1 MFSACFCCLLL
12 ASSDSAHMVCLMWW
26 YHTVVLSDQIARE
39 AALIRELGLDLWII
53 KLVKTYNGSS
63 EMENKREHTSGQ
75 VVSAYRFL
83 FIVFQDRKLNI
94 VQILNRQNW
103 YRTQEQLMQIHCL
116 LNQHYFFSLLLS
128 TSDRNLLPLAPK
140 QCGLLLWT
148 WLCRSTREKELSLKR
163 PCNLVGVKDGKN
175 GTTYRR
181 DWKRC
186 TFSSQVNF
194 FFF

>member
-1 MFSACFCCLLL
+1 
-12 ASSDSAHMVCLMWW
+12 
-26 YHTVVLSDQIARE
+26 
-39 AALIRELGLDLWII
+39 
-53 KLVKTYNGSS
+53 
-63 EMENKREHTSGQ
+63 
-75 VVSAYRFL
+75 
-83 FIVFQDRKLNI
+83 
-94 VQILNRQNW
+94 
-103 YRTQEQLMQIHCL
+103 MQIHCL

-186 TFSSQVNF
+186 TFSSQVHF
-194 FFF
+194 FFFFFKFRERELGKDEVTQLGGKRVQIDGHLLSLGSVKIWKLETLEVSIWEVLIAMLQEILCGGGLLWLPAASLCSHCKWITFLLL